1 MTIAR
6 VSLLRLAPVRR
17 SRSADA
23 SLAGGG
29 GGGSAAAGHT
39 VVLWVLGAVKLSKI
53 YSLIMH
59 IFSVIYTRF
68 VYWKFPRHCA
78 LSPPLLIE
86 LSWTDE
92 QGGLAE
98 EEEVVSPP
106 PEPSCCRHAAFLPSV
121 DRNILVGNGLS
132 V

>member
-1 MTIAR
+1 MEQNQLYNNQNINEI
-6 VSLLRLAPVRR
+6 VFSLPVKT
-17 SRSADA
+17 
-23 SLAGGG
+23 LCPP
-29 GGGSAAAGHT
+29 
-39 VVLWVLGAVKLSKI
+39 LS
-53 YSLIMH
+53 
-59 IFSVIYTRF
+59 
-68 VYWKFPRHCA
+68 

-98 EEEVVSPP
+98 AEEEEVVSPP
-106 PEPSCCRHAAFLPSV
+106 PAAAAV

>member
-1 MTIAR
+1 MSYID
-6 VSLLRLAPVRR
+6 SFQ
-17 SRSADA
+17 D
-23 SLAGGG
+23 
-29 GGGSAAAGHT
+29 T
-39 VVLWVLGAVKLSKI
+39 VPSPLS
-53 YSLIMH
+53 
-59 IFSVIYTRF
+59 
-68 VYWKFPRHCA
+68 P

-98 EEEVVSPP
+98 GNEEVVSPP
-106 PEPSCCRHAAFLPSV
+106 PQPSCLTPPSSPPPPPPSTV

>member
-1 MTIAR
+1 MEQNQLYNNQNINKI
-6 VSLLRLAPVRR
+6 VLFLPVKTLCPPP
-17 SRSADA
+17 S
-23 SLAGGG
+23 
-29 GGGSAAAGHT
+29 
-39 VVLWVLGAVKLSKI
+39 
-53 YSLIMH
+53 
-59 IFSVIYTRF
+59 
-68 VYWKFPRHCA
+68 

-98 EEEVVSPP
+98 AEEEEEVVSPP
-106 PEPSCCRHAAFLPSV
+106 PAAAAV